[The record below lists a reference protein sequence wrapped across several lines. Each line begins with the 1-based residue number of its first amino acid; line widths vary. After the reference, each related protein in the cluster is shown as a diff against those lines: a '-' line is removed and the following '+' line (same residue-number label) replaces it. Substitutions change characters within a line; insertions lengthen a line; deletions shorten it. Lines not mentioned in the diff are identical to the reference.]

1 MKALLASRRASM
13 CGVLRT
19 LPRLR
24 HAQDRRG
31 FTLIEVMAAVMIL
44 AIALL
49 SLLRANEQTLL
60 LQGRAQNITTAS
72 LLAQEKIS
80 EILIDPAAL
89 AESEEGDFGERFP
102 YWRWSMENEE
112 IDLPYD
118 FDALQASEAGGTG
131 TGAGSSA
138 LANDTLPTIQQ
149 VTLTIFWPEGNGEAE
164 LTVVEYVA
172 DIPRFEGGPPSVPGS
187 SQLSSPATSE
197 QGSDMPH
204 DGQ

>member
-1 MKALLASRRASM
+1 MGTR
-13 CGVLRT
+13 
-19 LPRLR
+19 
-24 HAQDRRG
+24 RRG

-60 LQGRAQNITTAS
+60 LKGRAQNITTAS

-102 YWRWSMENEE
+102 YWRWRMENEE

-118 FDALQASEAGGTG
+118 FDALQDSEASGTG
-131 TGAGSSA
+131 TGAGSSP
-138 LANDTLPTIQQ
+138 LADDALPTIQY

-172 DIPRFEGGPPSVPGS
+172 DIPRFEGGTPSLPDS

-197 QGSDMPH
+197 QGSDMSH